1 MDPSSSS
8 QSQVLVNAN
17 KSEQA
22 KAITCMDCDSY
33 NAAAEGKIK
42 VFKDMIVNH
51 HSLDLLLTANK
62 NTVLHIY
69 IAALNSKSKSTTPIA
84 GLESTTTINAG
95 SGSTTP
101 IAGLESTT
109 TINAGSGSTS
119 NFVEKILKMC
129 NSLHVY
135 IKSLNSGSK
144 SLTPIAGSES
154 TTTSLNVGSEST
166 TNFVKDILEM
176 CPPLLRQTNV
186 KGETPLHIAARYGHD
201 DIVDVLINYCAKPL
215 NQDLEG
221 GIEAVKEML
230 KMMNKEKDTA
240 LHEAVRYNHLKVV
253 KLLIE
258 KDPNFS
264 YSANDTGETPL
275 YIAAERGFKDVVIK
289 ILDKCKSPMHGG
301 PLGRTALHATIINGH
316 GHSGTAYLHG

>member
-201 DIVDVLINYCAKPL
+201 DIVNVLIENCAQTLP
-215 NQDLEG
+215 DLEG
-221 GIEAVKEML
+221 GIEPVKQML
-230 KMMNKEKDTA
+230 RMANIEKDTA
-240 LHEAVRYNHLKVV
+240 LHEAVRYNHFKVV

-258 KDPNFS
+258 KDSNFS
-264 YSANDTGETPL
+264 NFANDVGETPL
-275 YIAAERGFKDVVIK
+275 YIAAERRFADVVFE
-289 ILDKCKSPMHGG
+289 ILDNCTSPMHDG
-301 PLGRTALHATIINGH
+301 PLGRTALHASIINY
-316 GHSGTAYLHG
+316 HSGTTYLHG

>member
-1 MDPSSSS
+1 MDPFSSSEY
-8 QSQVLVNAN
+8 QVFVNAN
-17 KSEQA
+17 KPEQTE
-22 KAITCMDCDSY
+22 KFTCMDCDSY
-33 NAAAEGKIK
+33 NAAAEGKIE
-42 VFKDMIVNH
+42 VFKDI
-51 HSLDLLLTANK
+51 TF
-62 NTVLHIY
+62 LHIY
-69 IAALNSKSKSTTPIA
+69 ITALNSKSKSP
-84 GLESTTTINAG
+84 
-95 SGSTTP
+95 
-101 IAGLESTT
+101 
-109 TINAGSGSTS
+109 
-119 NFVEKILKMC
+119 
-129 NSLHVY
+129 
-135 IKSLNSGSK
+135 
-144 SLTPIAGSES
+144 TPIAGSES
-154 TTTSLNVGSEST
+154 TTTLNAGSEST
-166 TNFVKDILEM
+166 TNFVEKNLEM
-176 CPPLLRQTNV
+176 CPPLLQQANV

>member
-69 IAALNSKSKSTTPIA
+69 IAALNSKSK
-84 GLESTTTINAG
+84 
-95 SGSTTP
+95 STTP

-201 DIVDVLINYCAKPL
+201 DIVNVLIENCAQTLP
-215 NQDLEG
+215 DLEG
-221 GIEAVKEML
+221 GIEPVKQML
-230 KMMNKEKDTA
+230 RMANIEKDTA
-240 LHEAVRYNHLKVV
+240 LHEAVRYNHFKVV

-258 KDPNFS
+258 KDSNFS
-264 YSANDTGETPL
+264 NFANDVGETPL
-275 YIAAERGFKDVVIK
+275 YIAAERRFADVVFE
-289 ILDKCKSPMHGG
+289 ILDKCTSPMHDG
-301 PLGRTALHATIINGH
+301 PLGRTALHASIINY
-316 GHSGTAYLHG
+316 HSGTTYLHG

>member
-1 MDPSSSS
+1 MDPFSSSEY
-8 QSQVLVNAN
+8 QVFVNAN
-17 KSEQA
+17 KPEQTE
-22 KAITCMDCDSY
+22 KFTCMDCDSY
-33 NAAAEGKIK
+33 NAAAEGKIE
-42 VFKDMIVNH
+42 VFKDITYH
-51 HSLDLLLTANK
+51 QSLDLLLTPNK
-62 NTVLHIY
+62 NTILHIY
-69 IAALNSKSKSTTPIA
+69 ITALNSKSKSP
-84 GLESTTTINAG
+84 
-95 SGSTTP
+95 
-101 IAGLESTT
+101 
-109 TINAGSGSTS
+109 
-119 NFVEKILKMC
+119 
-129 NSLHVY
+129 
-135 IKSLNSGSK
+135 
-144 SLTPIAGSES
+144 TPIAGSES
-154 TTTSLNVGSEST
+154 TTTLNAGSEST
-166 TNFVKDILEM
+166 TNFVEKNLEM
-176 CPPLLRQTNV
+176 CPPLLQQANV